1 MSDLDTKQAII
12 DAVQRHGCLS
22 KTELCHVT
30 GRGWGNI
37 CYHLYDLEAVH
48 EVEVERNGRY
58 TCILN
63 PRLDSET
70 RGAALALQDARRVEV
85 ASGLCPSGEVTITDL
100 AERMGKSRKFIR
112 THLLPLVDSGLVDQR
127 GQRPHRYR
135 AKDTKWSI
143 VTSILKRRRSPPRE
157 DA

>member
-22 KTELCHVT
+22 KTELCDAT

-37 CYHLYDLEAVH
+37 GHHVKDLEAVH
-48 EVEVERNGRY
+48 EVDVERNGRY
-58 TCILN
+58 TCILD
-63 PRLDSET
+63 PTLDSET
-70 RGAALALQDARRVEV
+70 RQAALALQDARRVEV
-85 ASGLCPSGEVTITDL
+85 ASALRPSDEVTITDL
-100 AERMGKSRKFIR
+100 EERMGKSRKFIR
-112 THLLPLVDSGLVDQR
+112 THLRPLVDSGLVDQH

-135 AKDTKWSI
+135 AKDTKWSV
-143 VTSILKRRRSPPRE
+143 VTAVLKRRRVPPKE